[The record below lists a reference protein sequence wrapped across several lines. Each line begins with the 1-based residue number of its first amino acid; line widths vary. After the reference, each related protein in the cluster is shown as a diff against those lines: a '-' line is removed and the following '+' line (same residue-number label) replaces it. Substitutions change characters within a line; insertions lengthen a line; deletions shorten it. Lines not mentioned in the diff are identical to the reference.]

1 MPASLNKS
9 RGVDETGMPSPS
21 LQTALRVDAWP
32 RWFANPYLPRLLDAL
47 RDEGLEA
54 NAVRALARSATR
66 LRAGDWLHL
75 HWPGETH
82 THHARWLYG
91 ARAAIVRTQLHA
103 LKRRGVHIAWTAHNL
118 VPHDDPQPDLGR
130 KARADMLAVVDHVF
144 VHFESA
150 RRDLADTF
158 GYTGPSTLVPHPHFM
173 SAYPP
178 PTPRAAA
185 RARLGLPEDG
195 FVALAFGRIRPYKGV
210 GAIIQAF
217 RRTAGPSDRLIVAGC
232 CEGDV
237 AGELALADDDPR
249 IMVHAKT
256 IPHDD
261 VPLYFGAADVAVT
274 AHRAFFTSSAA
285 PLAISMGCPV
295 VGPPIHHLA
304 DLAGGQR
311 MFPIEDGPD
320 GLAAGL
326 AHAREA
332 APTIDHA
339 AVRQWASTLGD
350 WRDAAGSIAAVFR
363 AA

>member
-1 MPASLNKS
+1 MPALLNKS
-9 RGVDETGMPSPS
+9 QWADEGHAPTLSE
-21 LQTALRVDAWP
+21 QTALRAVAWP

-47 RDEGLEA
+47 CDDGIDARAAQTL
-54 NAVRALARSATR
+54 ALAATR
-66 LRAGDWLHL
+66 LRSGDWLHL

-91 ARAAIVRTQLHA
+91 ARASLVRRQLHA

-118 VPHDDPQPDLGR
+118 VPHDDPHPDLGR
-130 KARADMLAVVDHVF
+130 RARSDMLAVVDHVF

-150 RRDLADTF
+150 RRDLAETF
-158 GYTGPSTLVPHPHFM
+158 GYTGPSTVVPHPHFM
-173 SAYPP
+173 TAYPP
-178 PTPRAAA
+178 PAPRAAA
-185 RARLGLPEDG
+185 RARLGLPDDG

-210 GAIIQAF
+210 GAIIEAF
-217 RRTAGPSDRLIVAGC
+217 RRIASERDRLVVAGC
-232 CEGDV
+232 REGDV
-237 AGELALADDDPR
+237 TRELALADGDPR
-249 IMVHAKT
+249 IMVHART

-261 VPLYFGAADVAVT
+261 VPVT

-285 PLAISMGCPV
+285 PLALSMGCPI

-304 DLAGGQR
+304 DLAGEHR

-332 APTIDHA
+332 TPMVDRA
-339 AVRQWASTLGD
+339 AVREWASTLGD
-350 WRDAAGSIAAVFR
+350 WGDAASRISAVFR